1 MYNIAVSFNCLPD
14 KREAFVKRVREEGIL
29 DAVRAEKGCVKY
41 EYFYSEEDKNLL
53 LLIEAWETKED
64 QVVHI
69 GQPHMAR
76 LREFKG
82 EYIETTTL
90 KEFDLI

>member
-1 MYNIAVSFNCLPD
+1 MYNIAVSFNCLSD